1 MADPGKRLT
10 LGILMIILIIY
21 MGISQA
27 NNANN
32 CLEESN
38 HEAISLA
45 HSQNTFKAVNIS
57 NNQNLTDNQSSVLH
71 DIIYKP
77 GEGYIV
83 DGKRL
88 VANDLIRAELGQ
100 TFSISLESNPTTGYT
115 WTVDFDQRFLIGGTE
130 LKSTINPMR
139 PALIGAGGRQIFSFK
154 PIKEGQTIISAVYK
168 RPWEETAAEERMFL
182 IIILPSSS

>member
-1 MADPGKRLT
+1 MADPGKWLT
-10 LGILMIILIIY
+10 LGIILIIG

-57 NNQNLTDNQSSVLH
+57 NNQNLTDNLSSALH
-71 DIIYKP
+71 DIIYKA

-88 VANDLIRAELGQ
+88 VADDLIRAELGQ

-115 WTVDFDQRFLIGGTE
+115 WTVDFDQRFLSGGTE

-139 PALIGAGGRQIFSFK
+139 PALIGAGGQQIFSFT
-154 PIKEGQTIISAVYK
+154 PIKEGQTIISAVYR
-168 RPWEETAAEERMFL
+168 RPWEETAAEERMLL

>member
-1 MADPGKRLT
+1 MADPGKWLT
-10 LGILMIILIIY
+10 LSILMIIMIIG

-45 HSQNTFKAVNIS
+45 HSQNTIKALNIS
-57 NNQNLTDNQSSVLH
+57 KNLNLTDNQSSALH
-71 DIIYKP
+71 DIIYKQ

-88 VANDLIRAELGQ
+88 VADDLIRAELGQ
-100 TFSISLESNPTTGYT
+100 IFSISLESNPTTGYT
-115 WTVDFDQRFLIGGTE
+115 WTAVSYTHLT
-130 LKSTINPMR
+130 LPTIY
-139 PALIGAGGRQIFSFK
+139 S
-154 PIKEGQTIISAVYK
+154 V
-168 RPWEETAAEERMFL
+168 
-182 IIILPSSS
+182 

>member
-1 MADPGKRLT
+1 MADPGKWLT
-10 LGILMIILIIY
+10 LSILMIIMIIG

-45 HSQNTFKAVNIS
+45 YSQNTIKALNIS
-57 NNQNLTDNQSSVLH
+57 KNLNLTDNQSSALH

-88 VANDLIRAELGQ
+88 VADNLIRAELGQ
-100 TFSISLESNPTTGYT
+100 IFSISLESNPTTGYT
-115 WTVDFDQRFLIGGTE
+115 WTVDFDQMFLSGGTE
-130 LKSTINPMR
+130 SKSTINPTR
-139 PALIGAGGRQIFSFK
+139 PALIGAGGQQIFSFT

-182 IIILPSSS
+182 IIILPLNS